1 MIGDWTRA
9 SRIALLTLVSTLL
22 LLAALD
28 LDEHAVQLYMCKSC
42 DCSALTASKTNS
54 SLPLP
59 PSVYTCSQV
68 MQSVFAFGRASGRF
82 RFVQIV
88 RFMLFSH
95 AIASFSGNKINV
107 RVVSAAFEIAVAPN
121 ARIK

>member
-42 DCSALTASKTNS
+42 DCSALTASKTNP

-59 PSVYTCSQV
+59 PSVFIHVRKLCNLCLRSAALQV
-68 MQSVFAFGRASGRF
+68 AS
-82 RFVQIV
+82 
-88 RFMLFSH
+88 
-95 AIASFSGNKINV
+95 ASFRSF
-107 RVVSAAFEIAVAPN
+107 VSCSSLTQSLHSLET
-121 ARIK
+121 K